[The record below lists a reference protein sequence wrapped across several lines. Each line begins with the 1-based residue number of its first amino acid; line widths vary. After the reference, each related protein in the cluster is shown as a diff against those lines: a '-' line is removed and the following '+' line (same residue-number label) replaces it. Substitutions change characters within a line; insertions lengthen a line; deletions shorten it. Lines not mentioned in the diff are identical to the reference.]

1 MIKVAINGFGRIGRL
16 VFRIMEE
23 DKNIEVVAIND
34 LTDPEQ
40 LAYLLKYD
48 TSHRRYLPT
57 EITYDEDGIIVK
69 GRKIKIYSQMDPNN
83 LPWKQLDI
91 DAVFECTGKFTDKEK
106 AMAHIN
112 AGAKKVIISAPA
124 KGELKTI
131 VYGVNENTLTGDE
144 QIISAAS
151 CTTNCLAPVL
161 DVLNNNFGIEKGYM
175 TTVHAYT
182 NDQTVLDVPHKKG
195 IKYRRGRASAANIIP
210 TSTGAASAI
219 GKVIPSLKGKL
230 DGSAIRV
237 PVTTGSVIDLTLQ
250 LNTKVTKE
258 QINEAFKQNT
268 NETLGY
274 TTDPIV
280 SSDIIG
286 DTHGGVVDSLLT
298 SVLETENGDLVK
310 VVAWYDNEMSYSSQM
325 VRTAKYLFKDRM

>member
-1 MIKVAINGFGRIGRL
+1 
-16 VFRIMEE
+16 
-23 DKNIEVVAIND
+23 
-34 LTDPEQ
+34 
-40 LAYLLKYD
+40 
-48 TSHRRYLPT
+48 
-57 EITYDEDGIIVK
+57 
-69 GRKIKIYSQMDPNN
+69 MDPNN

-161 DVLNNNFGIEKGYM
+161 NVLNNSFGIEKGYM

-195 IKYRRGRASAANIIP
+195 IKSRRGRASAANIIP

-258 QINEAFKQNT
+258 QINEAFKQNA